1 MAAFDISLRP
11 DNAEKSQTS
20 AHSFNYKLGEMLKK
34 EVQSLNREEKNSA
47 CSITIE
53 QRIITTRFRNKLIRS
68 VELMKYHE
76 KLKSR
81 FHHVQEHQ
89 IPREMYS
96 NDSIESSDLRQ
107 SEKQRPIKEANKE
120 AMHGFDR
127 KFSIKSF
134 TGLRESSTR
143 SQTPVELKSKL
154 WKKRAETAKER
165 VVRAKSAP
173 PQSWCTR
180 EDIIKTLDC
189 GGGGFYGNR
198 SKKRPLSR
206 AKFHEVFDSNRYNAF
221 REIELEQQANDVKS
235 FIQSIE
241 PLTLV
246 PWYPGAA
253 KKVDDK
259 QVSANARTKK
269 PKRSGF
275 ITRTDSVEISH
286 SKYL

>member
-1 MAAFDISLRP
+1 MNALNVSSRP
-11 DNAEKSQTS
+11 DNADKSQVS
-20 AHSFNYKLGEMLKK
+20 AHSFNYKLGEILQR
-34 EVQSLNREEKNSA
+34 ELQHLNREEKNSA

-53 QRIITTRFRNKLIRS
+53 QRIITTRFRNKLMRS

-81 FHHVQEHQ
+81 FHHVQKHQ
-89 IPREMYS
+89 ITGEMHS
-96 NDSIESSDLRQ
+96 NDSIENSDLRQ
-107 SEKQRPIKEANKE
+107 SEKQRPNKEANKE
-120 AMHGFDR
+120 AMHVFDR

-134 TGLRESSTR
+134 TGLRESNTR
-143 SQTPVELKSKL
+143 SQTPAELKSKL

-173 PQSWCTR
+173 LQSWSTR
-180 EDIIKTLDC
+180 EDIIKSLDC

-206 AKFHEVFDSNRYNAF
+206 AKFYEVFDSHRYNAF
-221 REIELEQQANDVKS
+221 RELELEEQANGVKS

-253 KKVDDK
+253 KKIDDK
-259 QVSANARTKK
+259 QVSASARTNKS
-269 PKRSGF
+269 KRSGF
-275 ITRTDSVEISH
+275 ITRADSVELND
-286 SKYL
+286 SK